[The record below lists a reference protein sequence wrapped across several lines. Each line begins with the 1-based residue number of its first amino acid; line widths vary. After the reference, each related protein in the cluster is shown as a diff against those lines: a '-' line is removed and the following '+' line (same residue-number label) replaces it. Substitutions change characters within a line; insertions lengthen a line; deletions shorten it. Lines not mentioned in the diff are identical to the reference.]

1 MIRFIALS
9 IYQNV
14 TYSNV
19 LIFCLILFRIYFI
32 YVLIFFLDTWIPYW
46 LDHYKLRSK
55 SIRMKREYGTQYNG
69 MIRLDF
75 FLFETTDLN
84 SLLALF
90 QMRLLKRSI
99 NNQPI
104 PNAVYLLNDWVNI
117 KLSQT
122 RPSNDSPGPDSLVQL
137 KVLFGWTC

>member
-1 MIRFIALS
+1 
-9 IYQNV
+9 
-14 TYSNV
+14 
-19 LIFCLILFRIYFI
+19 
-32 YVLIFFLDTWIPYW
+32 
-46 LDHYKLRSK
+46 
-55 SIRMKREYGTQYNG
+55 MKREYGTQYNG

-104 PNAVYLLNDWVNI
+104 PNAVYLLND
-117 KLSQT
+117 
-122 RPSNDSPGPDSLVQL
+122 
-137 KVLFGWTC
+137 